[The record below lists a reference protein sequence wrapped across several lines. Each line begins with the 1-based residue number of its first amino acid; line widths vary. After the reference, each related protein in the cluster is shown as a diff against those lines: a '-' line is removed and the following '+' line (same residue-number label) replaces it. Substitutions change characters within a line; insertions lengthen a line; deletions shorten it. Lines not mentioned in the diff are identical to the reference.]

1 MAAARNNRKRRRNR
15 GRFSFLFQLL
25 CVLALLVALTVG
37 VTVFFRVE
45 GVQVSGNS
53 RYTEEEIVAVTG
65 IQIGDNLYG
74 MNKYRI
80 YEEVLEKLP
89 YVKGINIR
97 RQLPSTILVTVTE
110 WDAFA
115 QILPDEGAAEE
126 AARDSWLISVG
137 GKLLERATEE
147 HHVMEVSGLAAL
159 MPQAGTQ
166 LAVSQEE
173 SNELSG
179 LLKLLAALEEKVEDG
194 SVSRIEV
201 TPTWIK
207 MRYLGRYDVKM
218 PLNGDFP
225 YHLDVLAE
233 VVSRTEEKHGPEA
246 SGTVDMTRSD
256 CDAAYSPD
264 EG

>member
-1 MAAARNNRKRRRNR
+1 MAAARNNRKRRRSR

-25 CVLALLVALTVG
+25 CVLTLLVALTVG

-45 GVQVSGNS
+45 SVQVSGNS
-53 RYTEEEIVAVTG
+53 RYTAEEVVDITG
-65 IQIGDNLYG
+65 IQVGDNLYG

-89 YVKGINIR
+89 YVRSINLR
-97 RQLPSTILVTVTE
+97 RSLPSTIVITVSE
-110 WDAFA
+110 WGAFA
-115 QILPDEGAAEE
+115 QVLPMPGGGEE
-126 AARDSWLISVG
+126 AARDNWLISVG
-137 GKLLERATEE
+137 GKLLETAPEDSG
-147 HHVMEVSGLAAL
+147 VMTVTGLTAL

-166 LAVSQEE
+166 LAVAQEE
-173 SNELSG
+173 QNELTG
-179 LLKLLAALEEKVEDG
+179 LLNLLAALEEAGIQGDVSAVEL
-194 SVSRIEV
+194 
-201 TPTWIK
+201 TPTWVK
-207 MRYLGRYDVKM
+207 MRYLDRFDVKM

-233 VVSRTEEKHGPEA
+233 VVARTNEKHGPQA

-264 EG
+264 